1 MLRAEGLAAEAIV
14 LRLAPSLAPV
24 ALLAL
29 QMEIAELRT
38 DAWRR
43 VTITRVAPVNAPAM
57 PATNLA
63 SRSPRDAVVAFA
75 IANYGADRVTTRFRL
90 ANVRLTHTLRT
101 FGSELHG
108 QWRADEGIAPPPSA
122 LDCGLAATCNSPST
136 FPARGWITWA
146 GYKTTSRIAWPEVTN
161 PDGCDRSA
169 LKMLLLR

>member
-1 MLRAEGLAAEAIV
+1 MLRAEGLAAEARA
-14 LRLAPSLAPV
+14 LRLALSLAPV

-43 VTITRVAPVNAPAM
+43 VTITRVAPVNAQGS
-57 PATNLA
+57 PATNPA

-75 IANYGADRVTTRFRL
+75 IANFGADRVTTRC
-90 ANVRLTHTLRT
+90 RLTHALSHTLRT

-146 GYKTTSRIAWPEVTN
+146 GYKTTTRIAWPEVTN
-161 PDGCDRSA
+161 PGGCD
-169 LKMLLLR
+169 